1 MYFWCGWEWIIIL
14 AIYLR
19 YAIIIMDKWGLYY
32 NLSFIN
38 IIRER
43 KSKPWWW
50 HHPKPASTHYCQICW
65 PSQVP
70 LSNNEQRPNNGERL
84 DIIPFSSAMVAQ
96 GNATS
101 RAGSAS
107 NYAHLIWRSFSCEP
121 YLKKSLRALCG
132 LRTSLR
138 ITTRHSPHHAAAWSL
153 LKSTSRPRLI
163 LWATCL
169 AVASMI
175 SWLCLQLPGY
185 VSIFSL
191 SLNSC
196 TLSSSFFLLLLF
208 SYFPIPLLYLH
219 RFVRYFNARWVAWH
233 HKTHYGD
240 SSWRCYTWLVLPWL
254 WSRTLTTPCHSML

>member
-1 MYFWCGWEWIIIL
+1 MGFIL
-14 AIYLR
+14 
-19 YAIIIMDKWGLYY
+19 Y

-138 ITTRHSPHHAAAWSL
+138 ITTRHSP
-153 LKSTSRPRLI
+153 TSRSSMVTAEEYKQAKIDFVSNLSGSGKYDLLVVFAVAGVCLHFLSQLKLMHPILI
-163 LWATCL
+163 L
-169 AVASMI
+169 
-175 SWLCLQLPGY
+175 
-185 VSIFSL
+185 L
-191 SLNSC
+191 SPSP
-196 TLSSSFFLLLLF
+196 FLLF
-208 SYFPIPLLYLH
+208 SY
-219 RFVRYFNARWVAWH
+219 
-233 HKTHYGD
+233 
-240 SSWRCYTWLVLPWL
+240 SSIIST
-254 WSRTLTTPCHSML
+254 